1 MHNGS
6 EENREAGYCSVKKK
20 KALNQGGDNAAGR
33 PKCGTV

>member
-20 KALNQGGDNAAGR
+20 LNQGGDNAAGR